1 LVGWGIRKLR
11 RYTTTSPQITVILPD
26 EAHVAVV
33 LDQDA
38 HLRLRALMID
48 LEMYKT
54 QWKAGINGWRI
65 GEGLIEVP
73 AGDPV
78 HDPAQNSTIPL
89 MTHTNIV
96 LKRPSSKSYKVAEG
110 TEEGRIVV
118 QFDGGAAKALGF
130 GGFLVWAATG

>member
-1 LVGWGIRKLR
+1 
-11 RYTTTSPQITVILPD
+11 
-26 EAHVAVV
+26 
-33 LDQDA
+33 
-38 HLRLRALMID
+38 MID

-54 QWKAGINGWRI
+54 QWKAGINEWRI